1 MSIRR
6 AASAVLASILLTTLV
21 ACEDKI
27 NQENYDKVTIG
38 MSQAE
43 VFKILG
49 KGQREEPTGMN
60 ISGAG
65 IASGSNQTS
74 QTTYTWRKG
83 NTEIG
88 ITFENGKVVNRM
100 MR

>member
-6 AASAVLASILLTTLV
+6 AASAVLAALVLTTLV
-21 ACEDKI
+21 ACEDKVT
-27 NQENYDKVTIG
+27 QENYDKITMG

-49 KGQREEPTGMN
+49 KGNREEPTGMN

-65 IASGSNQTS
+65 IAGGSNQTS
-74 QTTYTWRKG
+74 QTTYTWRSG

-100 MR
+100 IR